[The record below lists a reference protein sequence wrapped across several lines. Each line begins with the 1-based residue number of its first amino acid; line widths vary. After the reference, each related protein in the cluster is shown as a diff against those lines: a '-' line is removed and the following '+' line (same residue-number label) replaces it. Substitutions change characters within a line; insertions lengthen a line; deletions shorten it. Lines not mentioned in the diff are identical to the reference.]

1 MDILINFF
9 NNPWNIG
16 VIIIGLTLS
25 IVLWTNGRGA
35 LSLRGYI
42 PTLWTS
48 LGILGTFTAIY
59 IGLSDYST
67 ANGVPELNKLIE
79 KVIPAFSTSIIG
91 IIGAIISTIINR
103 WSSDNAE
110 REDYEQFVKIKN
122 KIPGQKILSS
132 SPEMVLLE
140 IISAIRETSNQTC
153 EKLKNNTDTSGKKL
167 EQVNSKLLTIDTTV
181 SAVGDRIK
189 FAISE
194 SLNKQREEF
203 SSALSL
209 LISTLSSEL
218 KSQTEGMA
226 NKMDDLRRML
236 HNEVEHIEST
246 NQNLLTQLIKQEETL
261 LNLTTQTLL
270 RDSETRN
277 KSLQDFITKQTDGL
291 EETFSEITAG
301 MGALYQKIEES
312 ITYHINEEKSL
323 FEHEIKESIEEFANS
338 QYTTC
343 SETISKCSI
352 ELTSNVKRL
361 HESQVQSATEFISKL
376 EGIFSRTCED
386 FKEKMHSLSKGLNS
400 KLEEINNVN
409 IISFKEAVEEN
420 QQLMQSILDHHSKGL
435 DKTLE
440 HIEEEDLKF
449 KQAIVN
455 EHHLMQKS
463 LIEQFGLF
471 LAEIQKA
478 MAETRNLLESNSQNA
493 SQISASISQTLVN
506 LGEEIQK
513 SNSKF
518 LANLEGLKTQIVD
531 SAENMTTDFQ
541 RAISNS
547 SQIKQLESMAKSMA
561 STIDKTIKSM
571 SQEMTKVSSVIN
583 SSVDAIEK
591 SAQIYNN
598 SVVKSD
604 MITRYMEG
612 TSRLFMEHNNA
623 IAILDNSLHSM
634 EESIKQMRDALVSRS
649 SKKTGSER
657 PQNNRI

>member
-1 MDILINFF
+1 MNIVLDFF
-9 NNPWNIG
+9 VNPWNLA
-16 VIIIGLTLS
+16 VIIIGLSLS
-25 IVLWTNGRGA
+25 IVLWIKGQGA

-103 WSSDNAE
+103 WANDNAE

-140 IISAIRETSNQTC
+140 IISAIRETSNRTC
-153 EKLKNNTDTSGKKL
+153 EKLRNNTDTSGKKL
-167 EQVNSKLLTIDTTV
+167 EQINSRLSTIDTTV

-189 FAISE
+189 GAITE
-194 SLNKQREEF
+194 CLNKQREEF
-203 SSALSL
+203 SAALSL

-236 HNEVEHIEST
+236 HDEVEHIEST

-270 RDSETRN
+270 KDSETRN

-323 FEHEIKESIEEFANS
+323 FEHEIKESIEEFANT

-343 SETISKCSI
+343 SETISKCNV
-352 ELTSNVKRL
+352 ELASHVEKL
-361 HESQVQSATEFISKL
+361 HQSHVQSTTEFISKL
-376 EGIFSRTCED
+376 DSIFSRTCED
-386 FKEKMHSLSKGLNS
+386 FKVKMDSLCQGLNS
-400 KLEEINNVN
+400 KLEEINNAN
-409 IISFKEAVEEN
+409 IISFRETIEEN
-420 QQLMQSILDHHSKGL
+420 QQLIQSILDHHSKGL
-435 DKTLE
+435 DKTFE

-455 EHHLMQKS
+455 EHQIMQKS
-463 LIEQFGLF
+463 LMEQFGLF
-471 LAEIQKA
+471 LVEIQKA
-478 MAETRNLLESNSQNA
+478 MAETRNILESNSQST
-493 SQISASISQTLVN
+493 SQISTSISQTLIN
-506 LGEEIQK
+506 LGEEVHK
-513 SNSKF
+513 SNLKF
-518 LANLEGLKTQIVD
+518 LANIESLKTQIVG
-531 SAENMTTDFQ
+531 SAENMSIDIQ
-541 RAISNS
+541 RAIANS
-547 SQIKQLESMAKSMA
+547 SQIKQLESMAMSITSA
-561 STIDKTIKSM
+561 IDKTIKSM
-571 SQEMTKVSSVIN
+571 NQEMTKVSSVIN
-583 SSVDAIEK
+583 SSVDSIEK
-591 SAQIYNN
+591 SAQIYND

-634 EESIKQMRDALVSRS
+634 EESIKHMRDALVSRGG
-649 SKKTGSER
+649 KKTGTER
-657 PQNNRI
+657 PQK